1 MATRQAKPERVEIG
15 FGGGQV
21 LATRLEARQL
31 EALRKA
37 LTSTKKL
44 SGEAASWHDLET
56 DDGPVALDLREVV
69 FVRVAEGEHRIGFTQ
84 TG

>member
-1 MATRQAKPERVEIG
+1 MAPGQAKPERVEIG

-21 LATRLEARQL
+21 LAARLDGNQLAELRQ
-31 EALRKA
+31 A

-56 DDGPVALDLREVV
+56 EDGPVSLDLREVV
-69 FVRVAEGEHRIGFTQ
+69 FVRVAGGEHRIGFSQ
-84 TG
+84 AG